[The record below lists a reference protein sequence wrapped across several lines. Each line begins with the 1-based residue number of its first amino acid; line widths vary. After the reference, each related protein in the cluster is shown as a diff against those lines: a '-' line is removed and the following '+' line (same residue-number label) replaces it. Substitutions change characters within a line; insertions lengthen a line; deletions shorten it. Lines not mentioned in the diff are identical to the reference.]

1 LAKVLNCE
9 TPEEGEPCGICNSCG
24 SIDSGNSYD
33 VLELDA
39 ASNNGV
45 ENMRDLI
52 ERSSLGNPG
61 RHRVFI
67 LDEVHML
74 SKAAEAALLKTLEEP
89 PPHVVFVLA
98 TTDPQKVSETIRSR
112 TQHLQFHLLPLH
124 DLEEHVRWVIKD
136 ANLKV
141 SEDAIAYVL
150 TQGGGSARDTLS
162 ALELIAAGGGEVGEQ
177 MSSDEFIEAISEQDP
192 ARALA
197 ATAFAIQQGND
208 PRSLTEEI
216 VRHLRECFLSIMAS
230 ELVQLPEQRATVVAD
245 QARKL
250 GPSTLVRSIEVLG
263 ESLIEMRHAPDAR
276 LLLEVSL
283 VKLTNQTLGGD
294 IAAII
299 GRLERLEAGVVRTA
313 DATGPVS
320 KPVPVNPA
328 TGKVQVGGKAR
339 MPQANT
345 PAPVAQPVVAVS
357 PPPAQPVK
365 PSEPVSDSQVVAK
378 WAEVLTGLKPFVRAL
393 YSAVTPQSCTDTTL
407 SLAAPNE
414 MHMKKALEH
423 IPVVVAQLEIVTGRT
438 LAIEFTVD
446 KDATS
451 PTGRNARPKV
461 KETEISDEVDRSE
474 IVDAP
479 NKAMPSAMDQLSK
492 AFPGSQVVDQTKKK

>member
-1 LAKVLNCE
+1 
-9 TPEEGEPCGICNSCG
+9 
-24 SIDSGNSYD
+24 
-33 VLELDA
+33 
-39 ASNNGV
+39 
-45 ENMRDLI
+45 
-52 ERSSLGNPG
+52 
-61 RHRVFI
+61 
-67 LDEVHML
+67 ML

-141 SEDAIAYVL
+141 SEDAIAHVL

-197 ATAFAIQQGND
+197 ATAFSIQQGND

-216 VRHLRECFLSIMAS
+216 VRHLRECFLSIMAP
-230 ELVQLPEQRATVVAD
+230 ELVQLPEQRATVVAE

-250 GPSTLVRSIEVLG
+250 GASTLVRSIEVLG

-299 GRLERLEAGVVRTA
+299 GRLERLEAGVVRSA
-313 DATGPVS
+313 DATGPVA
-320 KPVPVNPA
+320 KPVPTNPA

-339 MPQANT
+339 MPQTTT
-345 PAPVAQPVVAVS
+345 PAPAPQPKPAASAPAPVS
-357 PPPAQPVK
+357 K
-365 PSEPVSDSQVVAK
+365 PSEPASDAQVVAK

-393 YSAVTPQSCTDTTL
+393 YSAVTPQSCNDTTL
-407 SLAAPNE
+407 TLAAPNE
-414 MHMKKALEH
+414 MHMTKAQEH

-474 IVDAP
+474 IMDAP
-479 NKAMPSAMDQLSK
+479 NKAMPSAMDQLTK
-492 AFPGSQVVDQTKKK
+492 AFPGSQVVDQAKKK